1 MVVIVNLLPR
11 EMKFGTSDGMMLA
24 TQSDGE
30 IVVLQPEKEVIPGS
44 KVS

>member
-1 MVVIVNLLPR
+1 MPR

-24 TQSDGE
+24 TSSQDE
-30 IVVLQPEKEVIPGS
+30 IIIIQPQKNVSPGS